1 MLRRLGERVL
11 LTLSADCGE
20 KRNYRLGDLELQFE
34 LCEASES
41 WCKVYQK
48 KNTRELVTTS
58 GLELLVVKLFEKK
71 LLHSGEV

>member
-11 LTLSADCGE
+11 LSWSADCGE
-20 KRNYRLGDLELQFE
+20 EKGNYRLGDLELPDFE

-48 KNTRELVTTS
+48 KNLRK
-58 GLELLVVKLFEKK
+58 ELLVVK
-71 LLHSGEV
+71 